1 MSRFFGRETVFL
13 FLKLMLDYS
22 CFNILSIYLGPNG
35 QFKNL
40 SVVNLFLT
48 DVTPLLNRNNMC
60 DKIEERKIDGWM
72 KDDCIYLQQA
82 ENLFVTSKSF
92 RFLYPNYISSSQ
104 SVVLIKV
111 TYKPARFHP
120 LTEELN

>member
-60 DKIEERKIDGWM
+60 DKIEERKNRWMDG
-72 KDDCIYLQQA
+72 
-82 ENLFVTSKSF
+82 
-92 RFLYPNYISSSQ
+92 
-104 SVVLIKV
+104 
-111 TYKPARFHP
+111 
-120 LTEELN
+120 